1 MHAFI
6 TQASRQLLHVARM
19 ILRIR
24 SRTPARASADAS
36 RHVCAPVSPGD
47 RHRMLV
53 PVLLMPVLS
62 AALLAGCATGIQ
74 FHTQDRAGAD
84 EPAPPTEMITEGL
97 IAAERQQNQTRAN
110 EDLGRLLVPDPPPYA
125 IGSGDVLAIVIWDH
139 PELTGGLVTAA
150 SADPAIAAAA
160 AANANAAPQGFV
172 VDHKGRIQ
180 FPLAGLVTVEGLTEE
195 QARALLT
202 TRLAKYLAHP
212 NVTLRVQ
219 AYRSKRVYVDGEV
232 KSPGLLAINDIPMT
246 LVEAI
251 NRVGG
256 LLPTADQ
263 SRIELERGKL
273 HYAINLR
280 DLVQRNVNPGLVM
293 LEPGDVVRVHSRDES
308 KVFVSGEVVTPK
320 ALTMHDGRLTL
331 NEALGESGGISPL
344 SGDAR
349 QIYVVRKTPDRTRVF
364 QLDARVAGSL
374 AMAEAFEL
382 RPKDIV
388 YVAATPLANWNRNL
402 SLLFPGALTSAVS
415 AANRP

>member
-1 MHAFI
+1 MKPST
-6 TQASRQLLHVARM
+6 TQFLRLVAA
-19 ILRIR
+19 I
-24 SRTPARASADAS
+24 
-36 RHVCAPVSPGD
+36 
-47 RHRMLV
+47 
-53 PVLLMPVLS
+53 
-62 AALLAGCATGIQ
+62 ALAWLCSGVLAGCAPTIHFRSQ
-74 FHTQDRAGAD
+74 ERAGAD
-84 EPAPPTEMITEGL
+84 EPAPPTEMITEQL
-97 IAAERQQNQTRAN
+97 VATERQRHQVRAN
-110 EDLGRLLVPDPPPYA
+110 EDLERMLVPNPPPYA
-125 IGSGDVLAIVIWDH
+125 IGSGDILAIIVWDH

-150 SADPAIAAAA
+150 NADPAAAAAA

-172 VDHKGRIQ
+172 VDHQGRIQ
-180 FPLAGLVTVEGLTEE
+180 FPLAGLLTVEGLTEE

-202 TRLAKYLAHP
+202 TRLAKYLANP

-219 AYRSKRVYVDGEV
+219 AYRSKRVYIDGEV
-232 KSPGLLAINDIPMT
+232 KSPGLQAINDIPMT

-251 NRVGG
+251 NRAGG

-263 SRIELERGKL
+263 SRIELERGKA

-280 DLVQRNVNPGLVM
+280 DLVQKNINPGLVM
-293 LEPGDVVRVHSRDES
+293 LAPGDVVRVHSRDES

-349 QIYVVRKTPDRTRVF
+349 QVYVVRKTPERTRVF
-364 QLDARVAGSL
+364 QLDARMAGSL

-382 RPKDIV
+382 QPRDIV